1 MRARADTPLA
11 ISRGTAIIVMGVS
24 GVGKST
30 FAVQLARKLNMEFI
44 EGDRLHSVSNV
55 RKMAAGVAL
64 SDEDRWPWLDA
75 VAVAATAAR
84 SPNGVVATCSALRRS
99 YRDRLRGKVESPL
112 LFICLTADHATL
124 SERLRLREPHFM
136 PEALLRSQLSTL
148 EMPGSDENAV
158 VISAAQPVQ
167 EMLRTLDTA
176 LE

>member
-1 MRARADTPLA
+1 MTARGDTPLA
-11 ISRGTAIIVMGVS
+11 ISHGTAIIVMGVS

-30 FAVQLARKLNMEFI
+30 FAVQLARKLNIEFI
-44 EGDRLHSVSNV
+44 EGDRLHSVSSV

-75 VAVAATAAR
+75 VAVAVTAAR

-99 YRDRLRGKVESPL
+99 YRDRLRGKLASPL

-136 PEALLRSQLSTL
+136 PEALLDSQLSAL

-176 LE
+176 RE

>member
-1 MRARADTPLA
+1 MTSGADTPLA
-11 ISRGTAIIVMGVS
+11 IPRETAIIVMGVS

-30 FAVQLARKLNMEFI
+30 FAVQLAHILNMEFI

-55 RKMAAGVAL
+55 GKMAAGIAL

-75 VAVAATAAR
+75 VAAAVCVAR

-99 YRDRLRGKVESPL
+99 YRDQLRGKLAPPL
-112 LFICLTADHATL
+112 LFVCLTADRATL
-124 SERLRLREPHFM
+124 NERLRSRQQHFM
-136 PEALLRSQLSTL
+136 PEALLDSQLSTL

-167 EMLRTLDTA
+167 EMLRA
-176 LE
+176 LRLSD